1 MLILWR
7 AGSRNIYSTGNNG
20 ILHKSNSV
28 DGTNPEWGFFLGFTV
43 KDLQPVINEML
54 VHATTQLPQDTLNAI
69 KEAHARETKNLA
81 REQLEAILT
90 SANLSELEKLP
101 LCQDTGLVT
110 LFISGEL
117 ANHIDETEKALTH
130 AVQNMTSKGAMRPN
144 VVHPLTRKNT
154 GTNSG
159 LNEPE
164 VLVDKSTKRT
174 SMKMILKGAGSENFT
189 NLKMMVPTASR
200 QDMFKHILQV
210 VIDAGGKTCPPNIL
224 GIGIGGSA
232 IQAMFNSKL
241 ALTREIG
248 ARHPDPETANLETS
262 LLKAINE
269 LGIGTMGLGGDTT
282 ALDVHIET
290 AGTHT
295 ASLPVAISFGCWAN
309 RVAVAEL
316 KGERFRIVR

>member
-1 MLILWR
+1 M
-7 AGSRNIYSTGNNG
+7 A
-20 ILHKSNSV
+20 
-28 DGTNPEWGFFLGFTV
+28 
-43 KDLQPVINEML
+43 
-54 VHATTQLPQDTLNAI
+54 
-69 KEAHARETKNLA
+69 
-81 REQLEAILT
+81 
-90 SANLSELEKLP
+90 
-101 LCQDTGLVT
+101 
-110 LFISGEL
+110 LFVSGEL
-117 ANHIDETEKALTH
+117 VNHLEEVEKALTH

-154 GTNSG
+154 GTNTG
-159 LNEPE
+159 LNQPE
-164 VLVDKSTKRT
+164 VLVDKSIRKTV
-174 SMKMILKGAGSENFT
+174 MKMILKGAGSENFT

-200 QDMFKHILQV
+200 QDAFKHILQV

-248 ARHPDPETANLETS
+248 VRHPDPEMAKLETS

-295 ASLPVAISFGCWAN
+295 ACLPIAISFGCWAN

-316 KGERFRIVR
+316 KGQRFRMVR

>member
-1 MLILWR
+1 L
-7 AGSRNIYSTGNNG
+7 N
-20 ILHKSNSV
+20 
-28 DGTNPEWGFFLGFTV
+28 FTARE
-43 KDLQPVINEML
+43 LQPVFDQML
-54 VHATTQLPQDTLNAI
+54 THATIQLPQDTLNAI
-69 KEAHARETKNLA
+69 KEAHARESKDLA
-81 REQLEAILT
+81 KKQLEAILT
-90 SANLSELEKLP
+90 SSNLSELEKLP

-110 LFISGEL
+110 LFVSGEL
-117 ANHIDETEKALTH
+117 TYHLDEIEKALTH
-130 AVQNMTSKGAMRPN
+130 ALQKMTSKGAMRPN

-154 GTNSG
+154 GTNTG
-159 LNEPE
+159 LNQPE
-164 VLVDKSTKRT
+164 VLVDKSTKKT

-189 NLKMMVPTASR
+189 NLKMMIPTASR

-248 ARHPDPETANLETS
+248 ARHPDPETAKLETS
-262 LLKAINE
+262 LLNAINE

-295 ASLPVAISFGCWAN
+295 ACLPVAISFGCWAN

-316 KGERFRIVR
+316 KGQRFRMVR

>member
-1 MLILWR
+1 M
-7 AGSRNIYSTGNNG
+7 N
-20 ILHKSNSV
+20 
-28 DGTNPEWGFFLGFTV
+28 FTA
-43 KDLQPVINEML
+43 KEMQPVLNEML
-54 VHATTQLPQDTLNAI
+54 IHATMQLPEDTLNAI
-69 KEAHARETKNLA
+69 KEAHVHETKDLA
-81 REQLEAILT
+81 KKQLEAILT
-90 SANLSELEKLP
+90 SANLSDQEKLP

-110 LFISGEL
+110 LFVSGEL
-117 ANHIDETEKALTH
+117 MNHLDEIEKALTH
-130 AVQNMTSKGAMRPN
+130 AVQNMTSRGAMRPN

-154 GTNSG
+154 GNNSG
-159 LNEPE
+159 LNQPE
-164 VLVDKSTKRT
+164 VLVDKSTKKT
-174 SMKMILKGAGSENFT
+174 AMKMILKGAGSENFT
-189 NLKMMVPTASR
+189 NLRMMVPTASR
-200 QDMFKHILQV
+200 QDVFRHILQV
-210 VIDAGGKTCPPNIL
+210 VIDAGGKTCPPNTL

-248 ARHPDPETANLETS
+248 ARHPDPEMANLEVS

-295 ASLPVAISFGCWAN
+295 ACLPIAISFGCWAN

-316 KGERFRIVR
+316 KGQRFRMVR

>member
-1 MLILWR
+1 M
-7 AGSRNIYSTGNNG
+7 N
-20 ILHKSNSV
+20 
-28 DGTNPEWGFFLGFTV
+28 FTA
-43 KDLQPVINEML
+43 KELQPVFDEML
-54 VHATTQLPQDTLNAI
+54 THATMQLPQDTLNAI
-69 KEAHARETKNLA
+69 KEAHARESKDLVKK
-81 REQLEAILT
+81 QLEAILT
-90 SANLSELEKLP
+90 SSNLSELEKLP

-110 LFISGEL
+110 LFVSGEL
-117 ANHIDETEKALTH
+117 TDHLDEIEKGLTH
-130 AVQNMTSKGAMRPN
+130 AVQKMTAKGAMRPN

-154 GTNSG
+154 STNTG
-159 LNEPE
+159 LNQPE
-164 VLVDKSTKRT
+164 VLVDKSTKKT

-200 QDMFKHILQV
+200 QDLFKHILQV
-210 VIDAGGKTCPPNIL
+210 VIEAGGKTCPPNIL
-224 GIGIGGSA
+224 GIGIGGSS

-248 ARHPDPETANLETS
+248 SRHPDPDTAKLETS
-262 LLKAINE
+262 LLSAINE

-295 ASLPVAISFGCWAN
+295 ACLPVAISFGCWAN

-316 KGERFRIVR
+316 KGQRFRMVR

>member
-1 MLILWR
+1 M
-7 AGSRNIYSTGNNG
+7 N
-20 ILHKSNSV
+20 
-28 DGTNPEWGFFLGFTV
+28 FTTRE
-43 KDLQPVINEML
+43 LQPVFDQML
-54 VHATTQLPQDTLNAI
+54 THATMQLPQDTLSAI
-69 KEAHARETKNLA
+69 KEAYARESKDLA
-81 REQLEAILT
+81 KKQLEAILT
-90 SANLSELEKLP
+90 SSNLSELEKLP

-110 LFISGEL
+110 LFVSGEL
-117 ANHIDETEKALTH
+117 TYHLDEIEKALTH
-130 AVQNMTSKGAMRPN
+130 ALQKMTSKGAMRSN

-154 GTNSG
+154 GTNTG
-159 LNEPE
+159 LNQPE
-164 VLVDKSTKRT
+164 VLVDKSTKKT

-248 ARHPDPETANLETS
+248 ARHPDPETAKLETS
-262 LLKAINE
+262 LLNAINE

-295 ASLPVAISFGCWAN
+295 ACLPVAISFGCWAN

-316 KGERFRIVR
+316 KGQRFRMVR